1 MVSLC
6 INYNEFDFL
15 PADAYAARI
24 TALFKT
30 YGADYDFASFWVQK
44 VDDEPVAAIGRVD
57 GNMTLCC
64 TGNADYEEL
73 SAFIDAVGYSSLTLD
88 EKYILPL
95 GLTDAKSSYTVE
107 YKGEKD
113 FSNELIKTDYD
124 KKKLY
129 DLLISCGFELGSYSA
144 FLSDVCARLNKNT
157 ASLAAIG
164 EAEADACAF
173 ALFEGE
179 KSVLL
184 GAVAT
189 RNEARGKGY
198 ASALVKYLAGR
209 EQIKKV
215 FLFCRN
221 DGLLDFYKKSGFE
234 YAGKWAVIE
243 KQRRD

>member
-1 MVSLC
+1 MISLC
-6 INYNEFDFL
+6 SNYSELSFL

-30 YGADYDFASFWVQK
+30 YGAEYSFASFWVQR
-44 VDDEPVAAIGRVD
+44 VDDEAVAAIGRVD

-64 TGNADYEEL
+64 TDNADFDEL
-73 SAFIDAVGYSSLTLD
+73 SCFMNAVGYSSLTLD
-88 EKYILPL
+88 EKYLPQL
-95 GLTDAKSSYTVE
+95 GLTAAKSSYAVE
-107 YKGEKD
+107 YKGEKVFFD
-113 FSNELIKTDYD
+113 ERIKTDFD

-129 DLLISCGFELGSYSA
+129 DLLVSCGFELGSFEA

-164 EAEADACAF
+164 EADPYACAF

-189 RNEARGKGY
+189 RNEARGKGF
-198 ASALVKYLAGR
+198 ASALVKSLAGR
-209 EQIKKV
+209 EKERKV

-221 DGLLDFYKKSGFE
+221 DGLLEFYKRIGFE

-243 KQRRD
+243 

>member
-1 MVSLC
+1 MISLC
-6 INYNEFDFL
+6 SNYSELSFL

-30 YGADYDFASFWVQK
+30 YGAEYSFASFWVQR
-44 VDDEPVAAIGRVD
+44 VDDEAVAAIGRVD

-64 TGNADYEEL
+64 TDNADFEEL
-73 SAFIDAVGYSSLTLD
+73 SCFMNAVGYSSLTLD
-88 EKYILPL
+88 EKNLPQL
-95 GLTDAKSSYTVE
+95 GLTAAKSSYAVE

-113 FSNELIKTDYD
+113 FFDERIKTDFD

-129 DLLISCGFELGSYSA
+129 DLLVSCGFELGSFEA

-164 EAEADACAF
+164 EADPDACAF

-189 RNEARGKGY
+189 RNDARGKGF
-198 ASALVKYLAGR
+198 ASALVKSLAGR
-209 EQIKKV
+209 EKERKV

-221 DGLLDFYKKSGFE
+221 DGLLEFYKRIGFE

-243 KQRRD
+243 

>member
-1 MVSLC
+1 MISLC
-6 INYNEFDFL
+6 SNYSELSFL

-30 YGADYDFASFWVQK
+30 YGAEYSFASFWVQR
-44 VDDEPVAAIGRVD
+44 VDDEAVAAIGRVD

-64 TGNADYEEL
+64 TDNADFEEL
-73 SAFIDAVGYSSLTLD
+73 SCFMNAVGYSSLTLD
-88 EKYILPL
+88 EKYLPQL
-95 GLTDAKSSYTVE
+95 GLTAAKSSYTVE
-107 YKGEKD
+107 YKGEKGFFD
-113 FSNELIKTDYD
+113 ERIKTDFD

-129 DLLISCGFELGSYSA
+129 DLLVSCGFELGSFEA

-164 EAEADACAF
+164 EADPYACAF

-189 RNEARGKGY
+189 RNEARGKGF
-198 ASALVKYLAGR
+198 ASALVKSLAGR
-209 EQIKKV
+209 EKERKV

-221 DGLLDFYKKSGFE
+221 DGLLEFYKRIGFE

-243 KQRRD
+243 

>member
-1 MVSLC
+1 MISLC
-6 INYNEFDFL
+6 SNYSELDFL

-30 YGADYDFASFWVQK
+30 YGADYDFATFWVQR
-44 VDDEPVAAIGRVD
+44 VENNPVAAIGRVD

-64 TGNADYEEL
+64 TENADFEEL
-73 SAFIDAVGYSSLTLD
+73 SYFINAVGYSSLTLD
-88 EKYILPL
+88 EKYLLPL
-95 GLTDAKSSYTVE
+95 GLTAAKSSYTVE
-107 YKGEKD
+107 YKGEKAFTD
-113 FSNELIKTDYD
+113 ERIKSDYD

-129 DLLISCGFELGSYSA
+129 DLLISCGFELGSYQA

-157 ASLAAIG
+157 ASLAVIG
-164 EAEADACAF
+164 EADPDACAF

-198 ASALVKYLAGR
+198 ASALVKSLAGR
-209 EQIKKV
+209 EKERKV

-221 DGLLDFYKKSGFE
+221 DGLIEFYKKSGFV

-243 KQRRD
+243 

>member
-1 MVSLC
+1 MINLC
-6 INYNEFDFL
+6 SNYNEFDFL

-30 YGADYDFASFWVQK
+30 YGACYDFASFWVQRA
-44 VDDEPVAAIGRVD
+44 DDKPVAAIGRVD

-64 TGNADYEEL
+64 TDNADFEEL
-73 SAFIDAVGYSSLTLD
+73 AYFMNAVGYSSLTLD
-88 EKYILPL
+88 EKYLLPL
-95 GLTDAKSSYTVE
+95 GITAAKSSYTVE
-107 YKGEKD
+107 YRGERD
-113 FSNELIKTDYD
+113 FSDERIKSDFD

-129 DLLISCGFELGSYSA
+129 DLLISCGFELGSYQA

-164 EAEADACAF
+164 ETEPDACAF

-198 ASALVKYLAGR
+198 ASALVKSLAGR
-209 EQIKKV
+209 EKERKV

-221 DGLLDFYKKSGFE
+221 DGLLEFYKKIGFE

-243 KQRRD
+243 